1 MGLEHVEPGP
11 QVPVSPAISRVVAV
25 INPLS
30 GAGLDR
36 HAAATRTAL
45 VREVL
50 GRHGLGP
57 AVHVTERGG
66 HARELAAGAA
76 ADGADLV
83 IVWGGDGTVNEAGSA
98 LVGSRTALGLVPAG
112 SGNGLAASLCV
123 PRESR
128 AALEHLLMA
137 PVRAIDVGFLGNR
150 PFFNIAGIG
159 LDAQIATAFNRRPR
173 GRRGKWPYV
182 TIGVREGLRYRALDY
197 ELDFDG
203 ERSAVTALIIAFA
216 NGAEYG
222 MGACLS
228 PDAELDDGLLEATV
242 VEDRSPWARFV
253 DARHLALRTMVRA
266 PKVRRARVRRGS
278 VSRPGGP
285 MLYHVDGEPGI
296 ASEALAFRLEPG
308 ALRVKA

>member
-1 MGLEHVEPGP
+1 MRLEHGEPGP
-11 QVPVSPAISRVVAV
+11 QGPVSTAISRIVAV

-36 HAAATRTAL
+36 QAAATRTAL
-45 VREVL
+45 VRDVL
-50 GRHGLGP
+50 GRHGFNP
-57 AVHVTERGG
+57 AVHVTVRAG
-66 HARELAAGAA
+66 HARELSAAAA

-123 PRESR
+123 PRDSR
-128 AALEHLLMA
+128 AALEHLLAA

-203 ERSAVTALIIAFA
+203 ERSAVTALIVAFA

-228 PDAELDDGLLEATV
+228 PEAELDDGLLEATV
-242 VEDRSPWARFV
+242 VEDRSPFARFV
-253 DARHLALRTMVRA
+253 DARHLALRTMIRA

-278 VSRPGGP
+278 VSRPAGP
-285 MLYHVDGEPGI
+285 MLYHVDGEPGV
-296 ASEALAFRLEPG
+296 ATEALAFRLDPG

>member
-1 MGLEHVEPGP
+1 MRVEHVQPG
-11 QVPVSPAISRVVAV
+11 SPAPISAAISRVVAV

-36 HAAATRTAL
+36 RAADTRTAL

-50 GRHGLGP
+50 ARHRLTP
-57 AVHVTERGG
+57 TVHLTERGG
-66 HARELAAGAA
+66 HARELAAEAA
-76 ADGADLV
+76 ANDADLV

-98 LVGSRTALGLVPAG
+98 LVGSRTALALVPAG

-123 PRESR
+123 PRDSR
-128 AALEHLLMA
+128 AALEHLIAA
-137 PVRAIDVGFLGNR
+137 PVRTIDVGFLGDR

-159 LDAQIATAFNRRPR
+159 LDAHIATEFNRRSR

-197 ELDFDG
+197 ELELDG
-203 ERSAVTALIIAFA
+203 HPSTATALLIAFA

-228 PDAELDDGLLEATV
+228 PGAELDDGLLEATV
-242 VEDRSPWARFV
+242 VEDRSALARFV
-253 DARHLALRTMVRA
+253 DARHLALRSIARA
-266 PKVRRARVRRGS
+266 PKVRCARIRRGS
-278 VSRPGGP
+278 VSRAAGP

-296 ASEALAFRLEPG
+296 AHERLEVRIERA
-308 ALRVKA
+308 ALRVKG

>member
-1 MGLEHVEPGP
+1 MRVEHVLPG
-11 QVPVSPAISRVVAV
+11 SPAPISAAISRVVAV

-36 HAAATRTAL
+36 RAADTRTAL

-50 GRHGLGP
+50 ARHRLTP
-57 AVHVTERGG
+57 TVHLTERGG
-66 HARELAAGAA
+66 HARELAAEAA
-76 ADGADLV
+76 ANDADLV

-98 LVGSRTALGLVPAG
+98 LVGSRTALALVPAG

-123 PRESR
+123 PRDSR
-128 AALEHLLMA
+128 AALEHLIAA
-137 PVRAIDVGFLGNR
+137 PVRTIDVGFLGDR

-159 LDAQIATAFNRRPR
+159 LDAHIATEFNRRSR

-197 ELDFDG
+197 ALELDG
-203 ERSAVTALIIAFA
+203 HRSTATALLIAFA

-228 PDAELDDGLLEATV
+228 PGAELDDGLLEATV
-242 VEDRSPWARFV
+242 VEDRSALARFV
-253 DARHLALRTMVRA
+253 DARHLALRSIARA
-266 PKVRRARVRRGS
+266 PKVRCARIRRGS
-278 VSRPGGP
+278 VSRAAGP

-296 ASEALAFRLEPG
+296 AHERLEVRIERA
-308 ALRVKA
+308 ALRVKG

>member
-1 MGLEHVEPGP
+1 MRVEHVLPG
-11 QVPVSPAISRVVAV
+11 SPAPISAAISRVVAV

-36 HAAATRTAL
+36 RAADTRTAL

-50 GRHGLGP
+50 ARHRLTP
-57 AVHVTERGG
+57 TVHLTERGG
-66 HARELAAGAA
+66 HARELAAEAA
-76 ADGADLV
+76 ANDADLV

-98 LVGSRTALGLVPAG
+98 LVGSRTALALVPAG

-123 PRESR
+123 PRDSR
-128 AALEHLLMA
+128 AALEHLIAA
-137 PVRAIDVGFLGNR
+137 PVRTIDVGFLGDR

-159 LDAQIATAFNRRPR
+159 LDAHIATEFNRRAR

-197 ELDFDG
+197 ELDLDG
-203 ERSAVTALIIAFA
+203 HASTATALLIAFA

-228 PDAELDDGLLEATV
+228 PGAELDDGLLEATV
-242 VEDRSPWARFV
+242 VEDRSALARFV
-253 DARHLALRTMVRA
+253 DARHLALRSIARA
-266 PKVRRARVRRGS
+266 PKVRCARIRRGS
-278 VSRPGGP
+278 VSRAAGA
-285 MLYHVDGEPGI
+285 MVYHVDGEPGI
-296 ASEALAFRLEPG
+296 AHERLDVRIERA
-308 ALRVKA
+308 ALRVKG

>member
-1 MGLEHVEPGP
+1 MRLEHAEPGP
-11 QVPVSPAISRVVAV
+11 QAPVPTAISRVVAV
-25 INPLS
+25 INPVS
-30 GAGLDR
+30 GAGLDPQ
-36 HAAATRTAL
+36 AAARRTAL

-50 GRHGLGP
+50 GRHGLTPG
-57 AVHVTERGG
+57 VHLTERGG
-66 HARELAAGAA
+66 HARALAAAA
-76 ADGADLV
+76 AAAGADLV

-98 LVGSRTALGLVPAG
+98 LIGSRTALGLVPAG

-123 PRESR
+123 PREAR
-128 AALEHLLMA
+128 AALEHLLAA
-137 PVRAIDVGFLGNR
+137 PVRVIDVGFLGDR

-159 LDAQIATAFNRRPR
+159 LDAHIATEFNRRTR

-197 ELDFDG
+197 ELEFDG
-203 ERSAVTALIIAFA
+203 SPSTATALLIAFA

-228 PDAELDDGLLEATV
+228 PGAELDDGLLEATV
-242 VEDRSPWARFV
+242 VEDRSALARFI
-253 DARHLALRTMVRA
+253 DARHLALRTIARA
-266 PKVRRARVRRGS
+266 PGVRCARIRRGS

-296 ASEALAFRLEPG
+296 ATARLDVRLEAA

>member
-1 MGLEHVEPGP
+1 MRLEHGERCP
-11 QVPVSPAISRVVAV
+11 QGPVSTAISRIVAV

-36 HAAATRTAL
+36 QAAATRTAL
-45 VREVL
+45 VRDVL
-50 GRHGLGP
+50 GRHGFNP
-57 AVHVTERGG
+57 AVHVTERAG
-66 HARELAAGAA
+66 HACELSAAAA

-123 PRESR
+123 PRDSR
-128 AALEHLLMA
+128 AALEHLLAA

-203 ERSAVTALIIAFA
+203 ERSAVTALIVAFA

-228 PDAELDDGLLEATV
+228 PEAELDDGLLEATV
-242 VEDRSPWARFV
+242 VEDRSPFARFV
-253 DARHLALRTMVRA
+253 DARHLALRTMIRA

-278 VSRPGGP
+278 VSRPAGP
-285 MLYHVDGEPGI
+285 MLYHVDGEPGV
-296 ASEALAFRLEPG
+296 ATEALAFRLQPG